1 MTAGPVLELRHDGTI
16 VARYAP
22 RPGTTMT
29 IGREPDNPV
38 VITDPT
44 VSRHHAELF
53 ILSNDSHDILIRDL
67 GSTNG
72 IRVKG
77 ALVQRGFLEPGDV
90 VQIGSYELVYLSH
103 PDAVT

>member
-1 MTAGPVLELRHDGTI
+1 MNAGPVLELRHDGTT

-22 RPGTTMT
+22 RPGTTLT

-38 VITDPT
+38 VISDPT

-53 ILSNDSHDILIRDL
+53 ILSNNSHDILIRDL

-77 ALVQRGFLEPGDV
+77 ALVHRGFLEPGDV
-90 VQIGSYELVYLSH
+90 VQIGSYELVYLLH
-103 PDAVT
+103 ANTAT